1 MKDGD
6 VHLAKKKIVIAG
18 GTGFVGQGIISALS
32 PEKYDIHVLTR
43 RNVTTDTESVTYH
56 QVDYHVTE
64 QVLAVIGDA
73 DWVIDVIGIL
83 LPNPIKHQTYANSS
97 VLPAK
102 ILIDAVRACPEVKFM
117 FVSANYAPFFMAPYM
132 RAKQEVENYM
142 ALRLPQRATT
152 LYPGIIYDRKRQMSY
167 YVGRILSKLPAK
179 RLRPITLA
187 ALAKEVMRILDGQ
200 NSGLEKRR

>member
-1 MKDGD
+1 MRGA
-6 VHLAKKKIVIAG
+6 LALLVKG
-18 GTGFVGQGIISALS
+18 LS

-43 RNVTTDTESVTYH
+43 RNVTTDTELVTYH
-56 QVDYHVTE
+56 QVDYRVTE

-73 DWVIDVIGIL
+73 DWVIDVISIL

-102 ILIDAVRACPEVKFM
+102 FLIDAVRACQEAKFM

-142 ALRLPQRATT
+142 ALRLPQRATI
-152 LYPGIIYDRKRQMSY
+152 LYPGIIYDRKRQISY
-167 YVGRILSKLPAK
+167 YVGHILAKLPVK
-179 RLRPITLA
+179 RLRPIKL
-187 ALAKEVMRILDGQ
+187 
-200 NSGLEKRR
+200 

>member
-1 MKDGD
+1 M
-6 VHLAKKKIVIAG
+6 AKRKIVIAG
-18 GTGFVGQGIISALS
+18 GTGFVGQGITNALL

-56 QVDYHVTE
+56 HVDYHVTE

-102 ILIDAVRACPEVKFM
+102 FLIDAVRACPEAKFM

-152 LYPGIIYDRKRQMSY
+152 LYPGIIYDRQRQISY
-167 YVGRILSKLPAK
+167 YVGHILAKIHAK
-179 RLRPITLA
+179 RLRPIKLTDLA
-187 ALAKEVMRILDGQ
+187 EEVTRILDGHE
-200 NSGLEKRR
+200 SDLEKRR

>member
-152 LYPGIIYDRKRQMSY
+152 LYPGIIYD
-167 YVGRILSKLPAK
+167 GRILSKLPAK

-187 ALAKEVMRILDGQ
+187 ALAKEVTRILDGQ

>member
-18 GTGFVGQGIISALS
+18 GTGLVGQGIISALS

-43 RNVTTDTESVTYH
+43 RTVTGDNNSVTYH
-56 QVDYHVTE
+56 QVDYREPE
-64 QVLAVIGDA
+64 QLLAVIGA
-73 DWVIDVIGIL
+73 AEWVIDVIGIL

-97 VLPAK
+97 VLPAEF
-102 ILIDAVRACPEVKFM
+102 LIDAVRACPEVKFM

-167 YVGRILSKLPAK
+167 YVGRIWSKLPAK

-187 ALAKEVMRILDGQ
+187 DLAKEVTHILDGQ

>member
-1 MKDGD
+1 M
-6 VHLAKKKIVIAG
+6 AKKKIVIAG

-102 ILIDAVRACPEVKFM
+102 ILIDAVRACPEVHVRVGQLRTFLHGTIHACEARSGELHG
-117 FVSANYAPFFMAPYM
+117 FAFATAGNDAVS
-132 RAKQEVENYM
+132 R
-142 ALRLPQRATT
+142 
-152 LYPGIIYDRKRQMSY
+152 Y
-167 YVGRILSKLPAK
+167 YL
-179 RLRPITLA
+179 
-187 ALAKEVMRILDGQ
+187 
-200 NSGLEKRR
+200 